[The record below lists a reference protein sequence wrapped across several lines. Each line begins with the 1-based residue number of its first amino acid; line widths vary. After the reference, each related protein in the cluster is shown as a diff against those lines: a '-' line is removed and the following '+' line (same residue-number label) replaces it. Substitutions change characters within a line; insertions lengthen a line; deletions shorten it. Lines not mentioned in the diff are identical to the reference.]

1 MASATTPRRDDPS
14 VCFAPRFRTIIAR
27 MKQRPAAGWRA
38 LTLLVAL
45 ITVVVIVMA
54 AVAAPRF
61 AANALAVSG
70 TPTPDGGV
78 VIEAEERARDANP
91 TGKQEL
97 RLAGTT
103 LDPAP
108 LDPAF
113 ARDVNAAFMTRQV
126 FRGLTRFD
134 ADLEPVP
141 ELAQRIEISPDGLTY
156 RFTLHDEA
164 RFADGSPITAEDV
177 VYSLTRALSPATAA
191 EGGAALAG
199 PSYLADIA
207 GAPALIRGETD
218 LLEGAKVV
226 DERTVEI
233 TLARPRA
240 TFLMKLASAPAAIVD
255 RTDVARGGEW
265 WRDPNASGPFFV
277 DYWAPEEE
285 LRLAANPEYVGGEP
299 VLKRVVFRIGPSA
312 ANPFNLYQADEIDVA
327 TVPINAIDRVAD
339 EASPLLAE
347 LEVSPILATEY
358 VAFRT
363 DVPPMDD
370 PEIRRAVQLAFPR
383 EKIAEILLSGRQE
396 TAKGLIPPGT
406 LAREWPA
413 SAPGFDLE
421 AAREAI
427 ARSSYGSADNVPPI
441 RIYGAGPFG
450 SEALR
455 DVLEEELGLTVDVL
469 DVHWPQFN
477 AGLARRAFP
486 AIELQWVADFPD
498 PETFLWALFSA
509 ESPDNYSDYDNPEF
523 DALLDEAAATLDVD
537 ERAEIYAEA
546 EAVLLAD
553 NVFLPVAHDVRYT
566 LKKPWVRGLA
576 VTPLGM
582 LYLDDVWLER

>member
-1 MASATTPRRDDPS
+1 
-14 VCFAPRFRTIIAR
+14 
-27 MKQRPAAGWRA
+27 MKPRPAAGWRA

-45 ITVVVIVMA
+45 ATIAALIVS
-54 AVAAPRF
+54 VAAAPDF
-61 AANALAVSG
+61 ATGALAASA

-78 VIEAEERARDANP
+78 VIEAEERARVATP
-91 TGKQEL
+91 SGKQEL

-134 ADLEPVP
+134 DDLEPVP
-141 ELAQRIEISPDGLTY
+141 ELARRIEISPNGLTY
-156 RFTLHDEA
+156 RFTLHEEA
-164 RFADGSPITAEDV
+164 RFADGSPITADDV
-177 VYSLTRALSPATAA
+177 VFSLTRALSPETAA

-207 GAPALIRGETD
+207 GAAELIRGESD
-218 LLEGAKVV
+218 VLEGARLV

-255 RTDVARGGEW
+255 QNDVARGGEW
-265 WRDPNASGPFFV
+265 WRDPNASGPFVV

-285 LRLAANPEYVGGEP
+285 LRLAANPEYIGGEP
-299 VLKRVVFRIGPSA
+299 ELKRVLFRIGPGA

-339 EASPLLAE
+339 EAGPLLAE
-347 LEVSPILATEY
+347 LEITPILATEY
-358 VAFRT
+358 IAFRS

-383 EKIAEILLSGRQE
+383 AKIAEILLSGRQE

-413 SAPGFDLE
+413 AAPEYDLD

-427 ARSSYGSADNVPPI
+427 ARSSYGRAENVPPI

-450 SEALR
+450 SETLR
-455 DVLEEELGLTVDVL
+455 DVLEDELGLTVEVL
-469 DVHWPQFN
+469 SVHWPQYN

-486 AIELQWVADFPD
+486 AFELQWVADFPD

-537 ERAEIYAEA
+537 ERAAIYAEA

-553 NVFLPVAHDVRYT
+553 NVLLPVAHDVRYT
-566 LKKPWVRGLA
+566 LKKPWVRGLT

-582 LYLDDVWLER
+582 LYLEDVWLER